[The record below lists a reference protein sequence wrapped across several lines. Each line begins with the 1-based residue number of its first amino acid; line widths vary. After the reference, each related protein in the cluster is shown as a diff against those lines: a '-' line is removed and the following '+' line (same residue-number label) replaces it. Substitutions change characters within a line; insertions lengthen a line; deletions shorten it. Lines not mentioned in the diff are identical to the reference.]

1 MGAGETKVDQEMVD
15 RIKNGLVE
23 MKVNVD
29 KQRVEAPP
37 AGMLG
42 QAATGESLKGQMD
55 KATERINTTLSHL
68 SDALIKFYEGV
79 DGAAK
84 EMTGADEDAGAY
96 GRALR
101 DGVELVS
108 QPFFDNLGKDDR
120 PEALAIPVPFLPVP
134 AEVLQEIRS
143 RAEIMGGGQ

>member
-15 RIKNGLVE
+15 RIKDALVE

-37 AGMLG
+37 PGMLG

-68 SDALIKFYEGV
+68 SDALIKFYDGV
-79 DGAAK
+79 DRAAK
-84 EMTGADEDAGAY
+84 EMTGADEEAGDY
-96 GRALR
+96 GKALNA
-101 DGVELVS
+101 GVALVS
-108 QPFFDNLGKDDR
+108 QPFFENIGKDDR
-120 PEALAIPVPFLPVP
+120 PEAMPIPIPFLPVP
-134 AEVLQEIRS
+134 SEVIQEMRS
-143 RAEIMGGGQ
+143 RAEIMGGDQ